1 VKIAKFVPLVLMI
14 AFPTFASRYAFADA
28 TPTAS
33 SAVAMPE
40 HWDANIPLPPGAVL
54 LNSSVPKTGVV
65 HAADFSVPGD
75 YKGLVDFYETEL
87 PKAGYSLGPK
97 VAVPARKVYNRNFS
111 KGDMLD
117 SVVISPMPNDP
128 SKFSV
133 HFAWTPD
140 AAKRKPPAP

>member
-1 VKIAKFVPLVLMI
+1 VKIAKSLALALMI
-14 AFPTFASRYAFADA
+14 ACPLFASGYAFADA
-28 TPTAS
+28 SPPAAS
-33 SAVAMPE
+33 AAMPQ
-40 HWDANIPLPPGAVL
+40 HWDSNIPLPPGAVL

-117 SVVISPMPNDP
+117 SVVISPIANDP

-140 AAKRKPPAP
+140 AAKSKPLAP